1 MLASANNDRTHG
13 LLRRI
18 QMYDFMLY
26 EMILFLDTHPG
37 CSDALELFRKYKALR
52 DKAYAEYAAEFGP
65 IISEQAASGDRWTW
79 TDGPWPWER
88 EAN

>member
-1 MLASANNDRTHG
+1 MLVSGNSDRTHG
-13 LLRRI
+13 LLKRI

-26 EMILFLDTHPG
+26 ELMLFLDTHSSCG
-37 CSDALELFRKYKALR
+37 EALELFRKYKALR
-52 DKAYAEYAAEFGP
+52 DRAYDEYAEEFGP
-65 IISEQAASGDRWTW
+65 IIPEQAATGERWTW